1 MASCRMR
8 HAPSND
14 PKFHKA
20 EMLDGVG
27 RSIKVLLMI
36 FNSGFVFF
44 IVGVEVPVV
53 LCVFVG

>member
-1 MASCRMR
+1 MVKKIPVASCKIR
-8 HAPSND
+8 HTPSND

-27 RSIKVLLMI
+27 RLIRVLLMI

-44 IVGVEVPVV
+44 IV
-53 LCVFVG
+53 